1 MICSISSFSCSCL
14 VAECGKPNLKF
25 VHTAHYPAPP
35 EPTSPFD
42 NAFETDRMLSIC
54 MVQHWI
60 AAKPT
65 AESERKSVMP
75 GLLSALEG
83 FCVIGIVIGTG
94 YVAARMRIGGP
105 TAQMVLNRFSFF
117 VSSPCLMFAILSKE
131 RIFEIFHSSIVVAF
145 FSAVLVG
152 LVFLILNR
160 LFFHLKA
167 ADATIGALNSLYLN
181 SNNIGLPIA
190 TYILGNPALVAPILV
205 MQQAVFTPIGLTVL
219 DVTTKGK
226 VSTREILKQPLHQPL
241 LIGSLLGIAVSA
253 ISAKTGHF
261 VVPDCIYDPID
272 MIGDSAVPMILMAF
286 GMSLHGT
293 KPLQDKSNIP
303 AVFTVAVLK
312 NIVMPI
318 IAFLLSYFVMGFR
331 GATLYACV
339 VLAALPTRGRT
350 STTTRRG
357 TTWVS
362 RSHADGILFSTLTS
376 PIFIA
381 IIAVLARLTSPVLAA
396 VSTTAAA
403 RPSIVRTVA
412 GMTEPVR
419 RMIRGTPSEHH
430 QRITQADSRGQR
442 KQRSRIEQRR
452 CPESETATTPSTL
465 MKRPSPC

>member
-1 MICSISSFSCSCL
+1 
-14 VAECGKPNLKF
+14 
-25 VHTAHYPAPP
+25 
-35 EPTSPFD
+35 
-42 NAFETDRMLSIC
+42 ML
-54 MVQHWI
+54 
-60 AAKPT
+60 
-65 AESERKSVMP
+65 

-241 LIGSLLGIAVSA
+241 HGRGGILEPTRCTSRCLSVRCWASPYPRFPQKPV
-253 ISAKTGHF
+253 ISWCRT
-261 VVPDCIYDPID
+261 
-272 MIGDSAVPMILMAF
+272 
-286 GMSLHGT
+286 
-293 KPLQDKSNIP
+293 
-303 AVFTVAVLK
+303 VFT
-312 NIVMPI
+312 I
-318 IAFLLSYFVMGFR
+318 
-331 GATLYACV
+331 
-339 VLAALPTRGRT
+339 
-350 STTTRRG
+350 
-357 TTWVS
+357 
-362 RSHADGILFSTLTS
+362 RSI
-376 PIFIA
+376 
-381 IIAVLARLTSPVLAA
+381 
-396 VSTTAAA
+396 
-403 RPSIVRTVA
+403 
-412 GMTEPVR
+412 
-419 RMIRGTPSEHH
+419 
-430 QRITQADSRGQR
+430 
-442 KQRSRIEQRR
+442 
-452 CPESETATTPSTL
+452 
-465 MKRPSPC
+465 